1 MLLQTYLCT
10 SDDDCDSDGGDGD
23 DTYLCLFSLR
33 GALLKVSGYHLLKL
47 KINNTISLGG
57 LHLGGVLMYCKLCQH
72 QTLAMVQYNIGW
84 WLVLSSTVVH

>member
-1 MLLQTYLCT
+1 MMIVIVMVVVVMVMVMVMMY
-10 SDDDCDSDGGDGD
+10 DDGD

-57 LHLGGVLMYCKLCQH
+57 LHLGGILMFANYASLNQ
-72 QTLAMVQYNIGW
+72 QSDPSYGAV
-84 WLVLSSTVVH
+84 